1 MRAPQLAGTWLLGVG
16 LGSITLAA
24 LRGNLASVAF
34 AVLLGAAGL
43 LLLTRAW
50 QRSTRFP
57 NTDLERGLDRLFA
70 LLLPVRKPATTL
82 GTAVAR
88 QRHLA
93 RLRHGAR
100 LWASELQLITTD
112 GYQTTSRIAAHCL
125 PTGVRDEQALAEE
138 AVRALAAERTRAGAD
153 PTLAHE
159 PVSMLAYGLGARPL
173 GADLTSLEDLL
184 GDLGLA
190 GESDELRTQF
200 DDIVAAQSAGLDLSN
215 DSQRGMFREL
225 AGASYVLGA
234 SKRILELASLT
245 SAGDRATRT
254 AAVSPA

>member
-1 MRAPQLAGTWLLGVG
+1 MRAPQLAGGWLLGVG
-16 LGSITLAA
+16 LGSITLAE
-24 LRGNLASVAF
+24 LRGDLTGVAF
-34 AVLLGAAGL
+34 SILLGAAGF
-43 LLLTRAW
+43 LLLTHAG
-50 QRSTRFP
+50 QRSSRFP

-70 LLLPVRKPATTL
+70 LLLPVREPATTL
-82 GTAVAR
+82 GIAIAR

-100 LWASELQLITTD
+100 RWANELQLITTD

-125 PTGVRDEQALAEE
+125 PTGERNEQALAEE
-138 AVRALAAERTRAGAD
+138 AVRALTAERARSGAD

-190 GESDELRTQF
+190 EESNELRTQF
-200 DDIVAAQSAGLDLSN
+200 DDIVAAQSAGLDLRN
-215 DSQRGMFREL
+215 DSQRSMFRDL

-234 SKRILELASLT
+234 SKRILELASLA
-245 SAGDRATRT
+245 SAGDSATRAATVST
-254 AAVSPA
+254 A